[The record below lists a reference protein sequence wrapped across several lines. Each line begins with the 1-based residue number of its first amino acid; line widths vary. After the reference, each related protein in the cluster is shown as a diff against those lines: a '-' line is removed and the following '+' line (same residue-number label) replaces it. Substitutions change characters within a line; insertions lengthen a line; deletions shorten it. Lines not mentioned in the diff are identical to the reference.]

1 MRKELKRA
9 FTSPMFF
16 LSTLVFFLTLQGY
29 ALPVYLNNLA
39 NEPLELR
46 ESALTLS
53 LGGIFFGGAILLQPF
68 CSPTTHAIS
77 QVDDL
82 RSGIMRW
89 SVLRGSVGSY
99 TARKAFVSFL
109 AAAAAIGGAF
119 AIHFLLWNLL
129 ALPYDPIA
137 YPNHEV
143 PFMED
148 TLFFAWVSVAHAL
161 PIYLHITLGL
171 ALSAGVWSIV
181 ALAAA
186 VWVPDKLLAVTI
198 PACIYQLWSGSLSF
212 HLTGV
217 RLISPAT
224 LFNDGQT
231 PERVKQALIAY
242 GALLAISLI
251 VYYAGIRRRAC
262 YA

>member
-16 LSTLVFFLTLQGY
+16 LSALVFFLTLQGY
-29 ALPVYLNNLA
+29 ALPVYLDNLA
-39 NEPLELR
+39 HEPLKFR

-68 CSPTTHAIS
+68 CSPTAHAVS

-89 SVLRGSVGSY
+89 SVLRSSVGSY
-99 TARKAFVSFL
+99 VTRKALASFW

-119 AIHFLLWNLL
+119 AVHVIVWNLL

-143 PFMED
+143 PFRED
-148 TLFFAWVSVAHAL
+148 TLFFAWAPLAHAL
-161 PIYLHITLGL
+161 PIYLHIMLGL
-171 ALSAGVWSIV
+171 AFSAGVWSIT
-181 ALAAA
+181 ALASA
-186 VWVPDKLLAVTI
+186 VWVPDRLLAVTI
-198 PACIYQLWSGSLSF
+198 PACVYQLWSGGLSYYLF
-212 HLTGV
+212 GV

-231 PERVKQALIAY
+231 MDRV
-242 GALLAISLI
+242 GEALLAYGVLLSLSLI
-251 VYYAGIRRRAC
+251 VYYAGIKRRAC